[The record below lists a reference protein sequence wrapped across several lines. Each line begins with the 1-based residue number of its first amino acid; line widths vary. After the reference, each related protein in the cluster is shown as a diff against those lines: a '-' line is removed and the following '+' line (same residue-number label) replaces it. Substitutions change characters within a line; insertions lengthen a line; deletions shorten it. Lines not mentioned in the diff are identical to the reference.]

1 MWADICFPPPHQIVG
16 RSGVDTTTEFGAFV
30 VTVCTPYVRYH
41 LANREQYTQSGGFRA
56 RSRGKG
62 SASVGGMSGWPRLAL
77 LALGMRGIG
86 PTDARLRA
94 SVAGKLIVVTGAS
107 RGIGAATAGRL
118 ALAGA
123 RVVLLA
129 RTRGDLEVLA
139 ARIRRRGG
147 EAVVVVV
154 DLRDTEAARAAA
166 DEVLAYGIPDVVVSN
181 AGHSIHRDLVDY
193 ADRFHDVTRT
203 AGVNYLGPVAL
214 LLGLLPPMMERGS
227 GQLVSVSS
235 TSVSIPAPGWSV
247 YGASKSAF
255 EAWLRAVAPE
265 LAARGVATTSLRLP
279 LVHTAMS
286 ASTYRSSPG
295 LTVRGAA
302 QLVCRAIVDRPRLI
316 SPWWVR
322 VGGALADAAPGL
334 TDRLAT
340 AYQRRRS

>member
-1 MWADICFPPPHQIVG
+1 
-16 RSGVDTTTEFGAFV
+16 
-30 VTVCTPYVRYH
+30 
-41 LANREQYTQSGGFRA
+41 
-56 RSRGKG
+56 
-62 SASVGGMSGWPRLAL
+62 MSGWPRVAL
-77 LALGMRGIG
+77 LALGMGGIG
-86 PTDARLRA
+86 PSAARLRA
-94 SVAGKLIVVTGAS
+94 SVAGKLVVVTGAS

-129 RTRGDLEVLA
+129 RSAEALEERA
-139 ARIRRRGG
+139 ARIRARGG
-147 EAVVVVV
+147 EAHAVVC
-154 DLRDTEAARAAA
+154 DLRDTDAAAAAARIIL
-166 DEVLAYGIPDVVVSN
+166 DLGLPDIVVSN

-214 LLGLLPPMMERGS
+214 LLGLLPRMMERGS

-235 TSVSIPAPGWSV
+235 TSVAIPAPGWSV

-255 EAWLRAVAPE
+255 EAWLRAIAPE
-265 LAARGVATTSLRLP
+265 LASRGVATSSLRLP

-286 ASTYRSSPG
+286 ASTYQGSPG
-295 LTVRGAA
+295 LSARGAA

-322 VGGALADAAPGL
+322 LGGIIADAAPGFS
-334 TDRLAT
+334 DAIAT
-340 AYQRRRS
+340 EYVKRRR

>member
-1 MWADICFPPPHQIVG
+1 M
-16 RSGVDTTTEFGAFV
+16 
-30 VTVCTPYVRYH
+30 
-41 LANREQYTQSGGFRA
+41 
-56 RSRGKG
+56 
-62 SASVGGMSGWPRLAL
+62 
-77 LALGMRGIG
+77 LALGMGGVG
-86 PTDARLRA
+86 PSAARLRV
-94 SVAGKLIVVTGAS
+94 SVSGKLVVVTGAS

-129 RTRGDLEVLA
+129 RSAQALEERA
-139 ARIRRRGG
+139 ARVRARGG
-147 EAVVVVV
+147 EAHVVVC
-154 DLRDTEAARAAA
+154 DLRDTDAAAAAARSIL
-166 DEVLAYGIPDVVVSN
+166 DLGIPDIVVSN
-181 AGHSIHRDLVDY
+181 AGHSIRRDLVDY

-214 LLGLLPPMMERGS
+214 LLGLLPAMMHRGS

-235 TSVSIPAPGWSV
+235 TSVAIPAPGWSV

-265 LAARGVATTSLRLP
+265 LAASGVTTSSLRLP

-286 ASTYRSSPG
+286 ASTYPGAPG
-295 LTVRGAA
+295 LSVRGAA

-322 VGGALADAAPGL
+322 LGGAIADAAPGL
-334 TDRLAT
+334 TDTLAT
-340 AYQRRRS
+340 AYVRRRR